1 VASSHGVY
9 TVLNQDWKDATRP
22 ALRGVE
28 HGGRTVFFVSDAYLS
43 GDWQRNDLESDA
55 FGLAMN
61 ILFYA
66 TDRATARG
74 RFATAIPDAP
84 AAEAR
89 GEMAVGVIGQ
99 GIDPVASWSAA
110 APWLQHVT
118 GVKVQAK
125 AATSKDLSAFRLVH
139 FSGRGA
145 TAMSASDEGAL
156 RAFVAQGGT
165 LVVDAWAGDAA
176 FATSSE
182 ALVTRVFGALAPLA
196 PTDPLVLGQFEG
208 GSDLTQGVRL
218 KLPAR
223 RALRRAHQPARG
235 QHLRVVRLGAG
246 QVVFSAFD
254 LASALGEVPV
264 YGAVGYTPD
273 AARRII
279 GNVVAAARKG

>member
-1 VASSHGVY
+1 VSIDDPVEEYEAPVLFISGADAWTPTDAQVDRLRAYVARGGTILAEPSDHAKPFAQAMEALAGRLFPSSPLAPVASSHGVY

-55 FGLAMN
+55 FRLAMN

-165 LVVDAWAGDAA
+165 LCVFRPTRSPGSPIALTRSSRSERSDGEQLSVVGN
-176 FATSSE
+176 
-182 ALVTRVFGALAPLA
+182 L
-196 PTDPLVLGQFEG
+196 
-208 GSDLTQGVRL
+208 
-218 KLPAR
+218 
-223 RALRRAHQPARG
+223 
-235 QHLRVVRLGAG
+235 
-246 QVVFSAFD
+246 QVP
-254 LASALGEVPV
+254 E
-264 YGAVGYTPD
+264 
-273 AARRII
+273 
-279 GNVVAAARKG
+279 